1 MTVKRPKTACGF
13 TLVEVLIAIVI
24 LTVVAI
30 GGVAF
35 IYHSQVGLI
44 FQGDKRVALEAANS
58 RLEELRASQYG
69 NITPTGDDYDIHY
82 LSGQIGSWTITDS
95 DPSETKTINGKTLP
109 IVTTVRYMD
118 IDGGFNSYDYIR
130 ITVNTGYREA
140 ISTTITLDTFC
151 FP

>member
-44 FQGDKRVALEAANS
+44 FQGDK
-58 RLEELRASQYG
+58 
-69 NITPTGDDYDIHY
+69 
-82 LSGQIGSWTITDS
+82 
-95 DPSETKTINGKTLP
+95 
-109 IVTTVRYMD
+109 
-118 IDGGFNSYDYIR
+118 
-130 ITVNTGYREA
+130 
-140 ISTTITLDTFC
+140 
-151 FP
+151 